1 LGQAV
6 GYAQAV
12 AVIVQKYGGSS
23 VADVDKPGVRIA
35 VGLNSAYDLYLTRTL
50 KNATLVRA
58 KTGTGPPVTTKL
70 WQGAIVCH
78 AWV

>member
-1 LGQAV
+1 
-6 GYAQAV
+6 
-12 AVIVQKYGGSS
+12 
-23 VADVDKPGVRIA
+23 
-35 VGLNSAYDLYLTRTL
+35 
-50 KNATLVRA
+50 VRA